1 MDCPRRAL
9 CMDCPVS
16 AMERTS
22 ANLTKILDERPRVR
36 EIDVIQEGERGRPFC
51 ASEFSPAQD
60 PFVAD
65 SSQLFRIVRIESRRA
80 QFVTAPRLGQWL
92 LPDTSE
98 VTILIDVPKSYR
110 LRGWE
115 AQRRLPLD
123 FRASGPAERRA
134 ARHLCRFALAF
145 MRLSAT
151 KRKTSGP

>member
-1 MDCPRRAL
+1 MK
-9 CMDCPVS
+9 
-16 AMERTS
+16 RTS

-36 EIDVIQEGERGRPFC
+36 EIDVIQEGERGRHFC

-115 AQRRLPLD
+115 AQRRLRWIFGPRVPPRDERLATSA
-123 FRASGPAERRA
+123 ASRWRLCDYRR
-134 ARHLCRFALAF
+134 R
-145 MRLSAT
+145 
-151 KRKTSGP
+151 RKTSGP